1 MLIVAGSASPK
12 LAERVAKQ
20 LKCELTKSELR
31 RFPDGELYVRI
42 PADVRD
48 EDVAVI
54 QSTCYPPNDNYM
66 ELFLLLD
73 AAKDL
78 GAERVTAVI
87 PYLAYAR
94 QDKRFEEGEALS
106 LKTVAK
112 LIEGVGPDRVF
123 MVDIHAH
130 RVEKISIFFSIPAQ
144 SLAAAP
150 LLGRWIAENY
160 QLRNPVI
167 IGPDEEAQQWAGAA
181 GEAIGADWDFMIK
194 KRIGAREVEIKPRK
208 LEVGGRDVVVIDD
221 IISTGGTMVEA
232 IKILREHGAQKIY
245 AACVHGVFAGDALEK
260 VREAGAQEILATD
273 TIESEISKVSV
284 APLIADALREGK

>member
-20 LKCELTKSELR
+20 LKCKLTKSELR

-42 PADVRD
+42 PDDVEG

-54 QSTCYPPNDNYM
+54 QSTCYPPNENYM

-78 GAERVTAVI
+78 GAKKVMAVI

-94 QDKRFEEGEALS
+94 QDKRFERGEAVS

-112 LIEGVGPDRVF
+112 LIEGAGADRVF
-123 MVDIHAH
+123 LVDVHAH
-130 RVEKISIFFSIPAQ
+130 RVEKLSRVFNIPAR
-144 SLAAAP
+144 SLTAAP
-150 LLGRWIAENY
+150 LLGKWIAENY
-160 QLRNPVI
+160 QLANPVI
-167 IGPDEEAQQWAGAA
+167 VGPDEEAQQWARAA
-181 GEAIGADWDFMIK
+181 GEAIGADWDFMMK
-194 KRIGAREVEIKPRK
+194 KRIGAEEVEIKPRK
-208 LEVGGRDVVVIDD
+208 LEVRGRDVIVIDD

-232 IKILREHGAQKIY
+232 IKILRKHGVQRIY
-245 AACVHGVFAGDALEK
+245 AACVHGVFAGDALK
-260 VREAGAQEILATD
+260 KIHGTGVQEILATD
-273 TIESEISKVSV
+273 TIESDISKVSV
-284 APLIADALREGK
+284 APLIADALREDK